1 MLIIDILA
9 ATGSLC
15 LLICALLNVFAIS
28 QGRGRRK
35 VQNYKQMLFTRVM
48 DF

>member
-15 LLICALLNVFAIS
+15 LLICALLNVFAIG
-28 QGRGRRK
+28 QGRGRRRLRI
-35 VQNYKQMLFTRVM
+35 YKQMLFTRVM